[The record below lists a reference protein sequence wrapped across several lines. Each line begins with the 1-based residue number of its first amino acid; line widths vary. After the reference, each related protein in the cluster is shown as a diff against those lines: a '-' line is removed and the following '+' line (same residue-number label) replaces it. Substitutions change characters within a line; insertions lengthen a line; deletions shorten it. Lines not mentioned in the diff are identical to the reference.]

1 MSIQLIFEALS
12 SPVRRK
18 ILAYVAHHELS
29 AGEIAARFD
38 MSKPSISQHLQ
49 LLEHAG
55 LVRSEKRGK
64 FVYYRQMP
72 DTLASTLTGFVQE
85 ICPVGRPF
93 RRESKALAKKAQGA
107 KAGAK
112 KAPAAKPK
120 ATGAAVLKTAAAK
133 PARAKTSRAKAQNM
147 A

>member
-107 KAGAK
+107 K
-112 KAPAAKPK
+112 PK

>member
-1 MSIQLIFEALS
+1 MTIQLIFEALS

-18 ILAYVAHHELS
+18 ILAYVAHHELN

-64 FVYYRQMP
+64 YVYYRQVP
-72 DTLASTLTGFVQE
+72 DTLTTTLTGFVQE
-85 ICPVGRPF
+85 ICPVGGPI
-93 RRESKALAKKAQGA
+93 RRESAALARE
-107 KAGAK
+107 
-112 KAPAAKPK
+112 
-120 ATGAAVLKTAAAK
+120 ATGQDRTE
-133 PARAKTSRAKAQNM
+133 SEEGM

>member
-1 MSIQLIFEALS
+1 MTMQLIFEALA

-18 ILAYVAHHELS
+18 ILAYVAHHELN

-55 LVRSEKRGK
+55 LLRSEKRGK
-64 FVYYRQMP
+64 YVYYRQAP

-85 ICPVGRPF
+85 ICPVGRPL
-93 RRESKALAKKAQGA
+93 RHESAALAKGTK
-107 KAGAK
+107 KTPKK
-112 KAPAAKPK
+112 KAK
-120 ATGAAVLKTAAAK
+120 GAALA
-133 PARAKTSRAKAQNM
+133 
-147 A
+147 

>member
-1 MSIQLIFEALS
+1 MQLIFEALA

-18 ILAYVAHHELS
+18 ILAYVAHHELN
-29 AGEIAARFD
+29 AGEIASRFE

-64 FVYYRQMP
+64 YIYYRQVP

-85 ICPVGRPF
+85 VCPIGGSI
-93 RRESKALAKKAQGA
+93 RRESVALAKRASA
-107 KAGAK
+107 S
-112 KAPAAKPK
+112 
-120 ATGAAVLKTAAAK
+120 
-133 PARAKTSRAKAQNM
+133 ARPSE
-147 A
+147 

>member
-1 MSIQLIFEALS
+1 MSIQIIFEALA

-18 ILAYVAHHELS
+18 ILAYVAHHELN
-29 AGEIAARFD
+29 AGEIASRFN

-64 FVYYRQMP
+64 YVYYRQLP

-85 ICPVGRPF
+85 ICPIGGPI
-93 RRESKALAKKAQGA
+93 RRESAALAREARAQE
-107 KAGAK
+107 AGARKARK
-112 KAPAAKPK
+112 K
-120 ATGAAVLKTAAAK
+120 KT
-133 PARAKTSRAKAQNM
+133 
-147 A
+147 

>member
-1 MSIQLIFEALS
+1 MSIQIIFEALA

-18 ILAYVAHHELS
+18 ILAYVAHHEMN
-29 AGEIAARFD
+29 AGEIASRFE

-64 FVYYRQMP
+64 YVYYRQVP

-85 ICPVGRPF
+85 ICPIGGPI
-93 RRESKALAKKAQGA
+93 RRESAALAREAEGVAHAEDEEKDLA
-107 KAGAK
+107 
-112 KAPAAKPK
+112 
-120 ATGAAVLKTAAAK
+120 
-133 PARAKTSRAKAQNM
+133 
-147 A
+147 

>member
-1 MSIQLIFEALS
+1 MSIQIIFEALA

-18 ILAYVAHHELS
+18 ILAYVAHREMN
-29 AGEIAARFD
+29 AGEIASRFD

-64 FVYYRQMP
+64 YVYYRQVP

-85 ICPVGRPF
+85 ICPVGGTI
-93 RRESKALAKKAQGA
+93 RRESAALAREAEE
-107 KAGAK
+107 
-112 KAPAAKPK
+112 
-120 ATGAAVLKTAAAK
+120 ATHAEEKGLA
-133 PARAKTSRAKAQNM
+133 
-147 A
+147 

>member
-1 MSIQLIFEALS
+1 MYGAFMSIQIIFEALA

-18 ILAYVAHHELS
+18 ILAYVAHHEMN
-29 AGEIAARFD
+29 AGDIASRFE

-64 FVYYRQMP
+64 YVYYRQVP

-85 ICPVGRPF
+85 ICPVGGPI
-93 RRESKALAKKAQGA
+93 RRESAALAREADEVTRMQDEQKD
-107 KAGAK
+107 
-112 KAPAAKPK
+112 PA
-120 ATGAAVLKTAAAK
+120 
-133 PARAKTSRAKAQNM
+133 
-147 A
+147 